1 MKNLDAN
8 LRDIQKLEKEISAI
22 EKKITVDLS
31 PIVDMIFNTTEVFGE
46 LFKQDEK
53 AEYAVLKTMTKDQ
66 KEEMIRMFEEQY
78 IPMLTQFNKSE
89 KLVEVKDY
97 IEILKKNLAS

>member
-1 MKNLDAN
+1 
-8 LRDIQKLEKEISAI
+8 
-22 EKKITVDLS
+22 
-31 PIVDMIFNTTEVFGE
+31 
-46 LFKQDEK
+46 
-53 AEYAVLKTMTKDQ
+53 MTKDQ

-97 IEILKKNLAS
+97 IEILKENLAS

>member
-78 IPMLTQFNKSE
+78 IPMLIQFNKSE

-97 IEILKKNLAS
+97 IEILKENLAL

>member
-1 MKNLDAN
+1 MKSLDAN

-46 LFKQDEK
+46 LFKQDEQ

-89 KLVEVKDY
+89 KLVEVKGY
-97 IEILKKNLAS
+97 IEILKENLAS

>member
-46 LFKQDEK
+46 LFKQDEQ

-78 IPMLTQFNKSE
+78 IPMLAQFNKSE
-89 KLVEVKDY
+89 KLVEVKGY
-97 IEILKKNLAS
+97 IEILKENLAL

>member
-97 IEILKKNLAS
+97 IEILKENLAS

>member
-22 EKKITVDLS
+22 EKKITIDLS

-89 KLVEVKDY
+89 KLVEVKGY
-97 IEILKKNLAS
+97 IEILKENLAS

>member
-78 IPMLTQFNKSE
+78 IPMLAQFNKSE
-89 KLVEVKDY
+89 KLVEVKGY
-97 IEILKKNLAS
+97 IEILKENLAS

>member
-1 MKNLDAN
+1 MKSLDAN

-46 LFKQDEK
+46 LFKQ

-78 IPMLTQFNKSE
+78 IPMLTQFNKPE
-89 KLVEVKDY
+89 KLVEVKGY
-97 IEILKKNLAS
+97 IDILKENLAS

>member
-78 IPMLTQFNKSE
+78 IPMLAQFNKSE
-89 KLVEVKDY
+89 KLVEVKGY
-97 IEILKKNLAS
+97 IEILKENLAL

>member
-1 MKNLDAN
+1 
-8 LRDIQKLEKEISAI
+8 
-22 EKKITVDLS
+22 
-31 PIVDMIFNTTEVFGE
+31 MIFNTTEVFGE

>member
-53 AEYAVLKTMTKDQ
+53 AEYAVLKTMTKEQ

-78 IPMLTQFNKSE
+78 IPMLAQFNKSE

-97 IEILKKNLAS
+97 IEILKENLAS

>member
-53 AEYAVLKTMTKDQ
+53 AEYAVLKTMTKEQ
-66 KEEMIRMFEEQY
+66 KEEMICMFEEQY
-78 IPMLTQFNKSE
+78 IPMLAQFNKSE
-89 KLVEVKDY
+89 KLVEVKGY
-97 IEILKKNLAS
+97 IEILKENLAS

>member
-8 LRDIQKLEKEISAI
+8 LRDIQKLEKEISTI

-53 AEYAVLKTMTKDQ
+53 AEYAVLKTMTKEQ

-78 IPMLTQFNKSE
+78 IPMLAQFNKSE
-89 KLVEVKDY
+89 KLVEVKGY
-97 IEILKKNLAS
+97 IEILKENLAS

>member
-53 AEYAVLKTMTKDQ
+53 AEYAVLKTMTNDQ

-97 IEILKKNLAS
+97 IEILKENLAS

>member
-53 AEYAVLKTMTKDQ
+53 AEYAVLKTMTKEQ

-78 IPMLTQFNKSE
+78 IPMLAQFNKSE
-89 KLVEVKDY
+89 KLVEVKGY
-97 IEILKKNLAS
+97 IEILKENLAS